1 MLWIYLI
8 LDTKIV
14 FRIKII
20 LINAGHF
27 LGAVKDGLIVNL
39 LQRMILWVVMT
50 EDWVVVPDNNSDI
63 EYIDEVVFAIP
74 TITTTTHLNFS
85 ELFTS
90 SRCSDLSLR
99 TFEGIFY

>member
-27 LGAVKDGLIVNL
+27 LGAVKDGLIVNF
-39 LQRMILWVVMT
+39 LQRMILGMVMT

-63 EYIDEVVFAIP
+63 EYIDKLIR
-74 TITTTTHLNFS
+74 N
-85 ELFTS
+85 
-90 SRCSDLSLR
+90 SR
-99 TFEGIFY
+99 

>member
-1 MLWIYLI
+1 MLLMLWIYLI

-27 LGAVKDGLIVNL
+27 LGAFKDGLIVNF
-39 LQRMILWVVMT
+39 LQRMILWVVVT

-63 EYIDEVVFAIP
+63 EYIDKVVRAR
-74 TITTTTHLNFS
+74 LK
-85 ELFTS
+85 L
-90 SRCSDLSLR
+90 
-99 TFEGIFY
+99 